1 MSLLREVIVYSRKGC
16 HLCEIVKEKLIKLE
30 RRGGFRW
37 AEGKT
42 TMVRSSQR
50 ASLFIVLFLAACGFL
65 GVVFAQKNP
74 ATAHDSDSDVS
85 QSLHQFTQVY
95 DIVEQTHAE
104 PVNPDKTIY
113 TVVIP
118 GMLHVLEP
126 HSNFFDPKSYSL
138 LREDQ
143 RGKYYGVGMTVGPRN
158 NKVIVIAPFVGT
170 PAYRAGIHPGDI
182 IIAVDGKPTDNMST
196 GDVADLLKGPKGTT
210 VRITVLREGSDKP
223 LDFNVVRD
231 EIPRYSVDLHFLI
244 RPGVGYMHIA
254 QFNETTEKE
263 VQDALDSFN
272 QQGDLKGLI
281 LDLRQNPGG
290 LLNEGVGVADK
301 FLHKGQLIVSHHG
314 RSSPERRYVATHGNG
329 GRDYPLVVLVNRG
342 TASAAEIV
350 AGAIQDHDRGLIIGE
365 TTFGKGLVQTV
376 YPLSN
381 DTGLALTTAKY
392 YTPSGRLIQRDY
404 SNVSLY
410 DYYFDRDGIGD
421 TTNKEVKLTDSGRTV
436 YGGGGISPDVKVDP
450 IKSKHFQDSLLQH
463 YAFFNFAKHY
473 IIAHHIT
480 KSFQVDDATMQE
492 FRESLD
498 ADKVPYTEADLLQN
512 EEWIKSNL
520 KSEIFVDAFG
530 QEEGLKV
537 KAETD
542 PEVLKGLDLLPQARA
557 LAENARKVIADR

>member
-1 MSLLREVIVYSRKGC
+1 MVLSSR
-16 HLCEIVKEKLIKLE
+16 
-30 RRGGFRW
+30 R
-37 AEGKT
+37 T
-42 TMVRSSQR
+42 
-50 ASLFIVLFLAACGFL
+50 LFLVVFILVICGFL
-65 GVVFAQKNP
+65 GMLFGQKITP
-74 ATAHDSDSDVS
+74 AAAAGGDSDVRD
-85 QSLHQFTQVY
+85 SLRQFA
-95 DIVEQTHAE
+95 DIYSVVEQNYAE
-104 PVNPDKTIY
+104 PVNADKAIY
-113 TVVIP
+113 NGAIP
-118 GMLHVLEP
+118 GMLHVLDP

-170 PAYRAGIHPGDI
+170 PAYRAGIHPADV
-182 IIAVDGKPTDNMST
+182 IIAVDGKPTDNMNT
-196 GDVADLLKGPKGTT
+196 ADVADLLKGPKGTT
-210 VRITVLREGSDKP
+210 VHITVLREGNDKP
-223 LDFNVVRD
+223 LEFTVVRD

-244 RPGVGYMHIA
+244 HPGIGYMHVSG
-254 QFNETTEKE
+254 FNETTEKE
-263 VQDALDSFN
+263 VQDALDSFY
-272 QQGDLKGLI
+272 QAGDLKGLI

-301 FLHKGQLIVSHHG
+301 FLRKNQLIVSHHG
-314 RSSPERRYVATHGNG
+314 RSSPERRYTATHGNG
-329 GRDYPLVVLVNRG
+329 GKEYPLVVLVNRG

-350 AGAIQDHDRGLIIGE
+350 AGAIQDHDRGLVVGE

-410 DYYFDRDGIGD
+410 DYYFNRENVGD

-436 YGGGGISPDVKVDP
+436 YGGGGITPDVKVDP
-450 IKSKHFQDSLLQH
+450 IKSNRFQDTLLQH

-473 IIAHHIT
+473 IIAHKLN

-492 FRESLD
+492 FRKSLD

-557 LAENARKVIADR
+557 LAENARKVIAERNSGSLNR

>member
-1 MSLLREVIVYSRKGC
+1 
-16 HLCEIVKEKLIKLE
+16 
-30 RRGGFRW
+30 
-37 AEGKT
+37 
-42 TMVRSSQR
+42 MVRSPR
-50 ASLFIVLFLAACGFL
+50 RTLLLVVFILVICGFL
-65 GVVFAQKNP
+65 GMLFGQKITP
-74 ATAHDSDSDVS
+74 AAAAGGDSDVRD
-85 QSLHQFTQVY
+85 SLRQFATVY
-95 DIVEQTHAE
+95 DVVEQNYAE
-104 PVNPDKTIY
+104 PVNADKAIY
-113 TVVIP
+113 NGAIP
-118 GMLHVLEP
+118 GMLHVLDP

-170 PAYRAGIHPGDI
+170 PAYRAGIRPGDI
-182 IIAVDGKPTDNMST
+182 IVAVDGKPTDNMST

-210 VRITVLREGSDKP
+210 VHISIQREGADKP
-223 LDFNVVRD
+223 LEFAVVRH
-231 EIPRYSVDLHFLI
+231 EIPRYSVDLHFLV
-244 RPGVGYMHIA
+244 RPGIGYLHVA
-254 QFNETTEKE
+254 QFNETTEHE
-263 VQDALDSFN
+263 VAQALDEM
-272 QQGDLKGLI
+272 GDIKGLI

-290 LLNEGVGVADK
+290 LLSEGVGVADK
-301 FLHKGQLIVSHHG
+301 FLHKGALIVSHHG
-314 RSSPERRYVATHGNG
+314 RSSPEKRYVATHGNG
-329 GRDYPLVVLVNRG
+329 GKEYPLVVLVNRG

-350 AGAIQDHDRGLIIGE
+350 AGAIQDHDRGLVVGE

-410 DYYFDRDGIGD
+410 DDYFDRDSVGD

-436 YGGGGISPDVKVDP
+436 YGGGGITPDVKVEP
-450 IKSKHFQDSLLQH
+450 IKSNHFQDTLLQH

-492 FRESLD
+492 FRKSLD

-557 LAENARKVIADR
+557 LAENARKVIADRNSGSLNR